1 MCRIY
6 AEADF
11 ANSSSSGSSEQP
23 LGILPHQI
31 RGSLSQ
37 FSQMTLVG
45 YSSNSC
51 TACCSAVS
59 IETLQSCME
68 SEFYLIL
75 QNSFLAKLKAL
86 LILGMMCVW
95 IYLYLIYITIKDKL
109 VFSKSFHFMIN
120 VSN

>member
-1 MCRIY
+1 MVYRIY

-11 ANSSSSGSSEQP
+11 ANSSGNGSSEQP

-51 TACCSAVS
+51 TACCSTVS
-59 IETLQSCME
+59 IETLQSWME
-68 SEFYLIL
+68 YEFYLNL
-75 QNSFLAKLKAL
+75 RKYCLAKLKA
-86 LILGMMCVW
+86 
-95 IYLYLIYITIKDKL
+95 
-109 VFSKSFHFMIN
+109 
-120 VSN
+120 